1 MPGPAPG
8 INVFATVDDMLGRNE
23 CGRDGNVR

>member
-1 MPGPAPG
+1 MPGPVPG

-23 CGRDGNVR
+23 CGQDGNV